1 MPEVVLYVLCG
12 VLVVALVVL
21 FVLSF
26 RQGKV
31 IKSLKEG
38 NELFF
43 KSFKEE
49 NSGFMS
55 NLSQSMKDYH
65 KENKDDYERAQTS
78 QREEI
83 SARIKD
89 FNSNFSEKVDLLN
102 KGQKDQMDSL
112 KTMQEQRLKS
122 MEESQRLQLDKMQ
135 VGQEERLKSLE
146 QSQKLKLEQIEKTQA
161 GMIQSTEKSLE
172 NMRQTV
178 EEKLDKTLND
188 RISKSFET
196 VGNQLDNVKTGLAEM
211 RDLAKDVG
219 GLKKVLGNVK
229 MRGGLGEIQLQT
241 LLEQYLAPGQ
251 FIANAHTGEDKNAVV
266 EFAVR
271 FPGAD
276 GNPVLLPID
285 SKFPEDRYEALV
297 NAYNTADKEIV
308 EQARKDFY
316 AAVRNEA
323 KNITKYINVPQTTPF
338 AIMFLPFEGLYAE
351 VARDGILLQNLQ
363 KEFNVTVAGPTNLA
377 AILTS
382 FQLGFRTLAIQKKG
396 SDVWKVLGDV
406 KKEFSIFGDLLEKA
420 KGKIE
425 GGLSDMDK
433 LLTTRTNQINRK
445 LRDVETDVSSL
456 DTDSPN
462 RLLEEE

>member
-1 MPEVVLYVLCG
+1 MPEIVLYVFCG
-12 VLVVALVVL
+12 VLLVALVLL
-21 FVLSF
+21 FVFSAKQ
-26 RQGKV
+26 RRM
-31 IKSLKEG
+31 ID
-38 NELFF
+38 
-43 KSFKEE
+43 SFKED
-49 NSGFMS
+49 
-55 NLSQSMKDYH
+55 LSRKMAEYH

-78 QREEI
+78 QREEL
-83 SARIKD
+83 SARMVD
-89 FNSNFSEKVDLLN
+89 FNTNMTEKVGLMN
-102 KGQKDQMDSL
+102 KM
-112 KTMQEQRLKS
+112 
-122 MEESQRLQLDKMQ
+122 
-135 VGQEERLKSLE
+135 QEERLKSME
-146 QSQKLKLEQIEKTQA
+146 DSQKERLSQLEKVQS
-161 GMIQSTEKSLE
+161 GMIDSTAKSLE

-251 FIANAHTGEDKNAVV
+251 FIANAHTGEDKGAVV

-297 NAYNTADKEIV
+297 NAYNTADKEVV

-323 KNITKYINVPQTTPF
+323 RNITKYINVPDTTPF

-406 KKEFSIFGDLLEKA
+406 KAEFAKFGDMLEKA
-420 KGKIE
+420 KGKIQ
-425 GGLSDMDK
+425 GGLEDMDK
-433 LLTTRTNQINRK
+433 LITTRTNQINRK
-445 LRDVETDVSSL
+445 LRDVEADAVSI
-456 DTDSPN
+456 DTDSPS

>member
-1 MPEVVLYVLCG
+1 MPEVLIYVVFAL
-12 VLVVALVVL
+12 LVVALVVL
-21 FVLSF
+21 FILSSK
-26 RQGKV
+26 QGRM
-31 IKSLKEG
+31 IRSLKED
-38 NELFF
+38 
-43 KSFKEE
+43 
-49 NSGFMS
+49 NSGFMKE
-55 NLSQSMKDYH
+55 LSQNLKEYH

-83 SARIKD
+83 SERIKD
-89 FNSNFSEKVDLLN
+89 FNSNFSEKVTLLSDVQK
-102 KGQKDQMDSL
+102 KGLDNL
-112 KTMQEQRLKS
+112 N
-122 MEESQRLQLDKMQ
+122 ESQRLQLDKMQ
-135 VGQEERLKSLE
+135 TRQEERLKSLE
-146 QSQKLKLEQIEKTQA
+146 ESQKIKLEQIEKTQA
-161 GMIQSTEKSLE
+161 GMILSTEKSLE
-172 NMRQTV
+172 KMRNTV
-178 EEKLDKTLND
+178 EEKLEKTLND

-196 VGNQLDNVKTGLAEM
+196 VGNQLDNVKNGLAEM

-219 GLKKVLGNVK
+219 GLKKVLSNVK
-229 MRGGLGEIQLQT
+229 MRGGLGEVQLQM

-251 FIANAHTGEDKNAVV
+251 YVANAHTGEDRGAVV

-297 NAYNTADKEIV
+297 NAYNTADKDIV

-323 KNITKYINVPQTTPF
+323 RNITKYINVPETTPF

-382 FQLGFRTLAIQKKG
+382 FQIGFRTLAIQKKG

-406 KKEFSIFGDLLEKA
+406 KTEFAKFGDLLEKA
-420 KGKIE
+420 KGKIQ
-425 GGLSDMDK
+425 GGLEDMDK
-433 LLTTRTNQINRK
+433 LITTRTNQINRK
-445 LRDVETDVSSL
+445 LRDVESDVTSI
-456 DTDSPN
+456 DTDSPA
-462 RLLEEE
+462 RQLEEE

>member
-21 FVLSF
+21 FVLSSK
-26 RQGKV
+26 QSKV

-38 NELFF
+38 NDQFI

-55 NLSQSMKDYH
+55 NLSQNLKDYH

-89 FNSNFSEKVDLLN
+89 FSDSFSEKVNLLN
-102 KGQKDQMDSL
+102 DTQKKELGNM
-112 KTMQEQRLKS
+112 T
-122 MEESQRLQLDKMQ
+122 ESQRLQLDKMQ
-135 VGQEERLKSLE
+135 IMQNERLKSME
-146 QSQKLKLEQIEKTQA
+146 ESQKLKLEQIEKTQA

-196 VGNQLDNVKTGLAEM
+196 VGSQLDSVKAGLAQM
-211 RDLAKDVG
+211 QGLAKDVG
-219 GLKKVLGNVK
+219 GLKRVLGNVK

-241 LLEQYLAPGQ
+241 LLGQYLAPGQ
-251 FIANAHTGEDKNAVV
+251 YIANAHTGTDAGAVV
-266 EFAVR
+266 EFAVK
-271 FPGAD
+271 FPGQD

-285 SKFPEDRYEALV
+285 SKFPKDRYEALLD
-297 NAYNTADKEIV
+297 AYEAGEKEKMD
-308 EQARKDFY
+308 EARKELCN
-316 AAVRNEA
+316 AVKNEA
-323 KNITKYINVPQTTPF
+323 KNITKYINVPLTTRF

-351 VARDGILLQNLQ
+351 VVRDASLLEVLQNDY
-363 KEFNVTVAGPTNLA
+363 NVTVAGPTNLA

-396 SDVWKVLGDV
+396 SDVWKTLGEV
-406 KKEFSIFGDLLEKA
+406 KTEFSKFGDLLEKA
-420 KGKIE
+420 KGKIQ
-425 GGLSDMDK
+425 GGLEDMDK
-433 LLTTRTNQINRK
+433 LITTRTNQINRK
-445 LRDVETDVSSL
+445 LRDVESNVTSI
-456 DTDSPN
+456 DTDSPA
-462 RLLEEE
+462 RQLEEE

>member
-1 MPEVVLYVLCG
+1 MPEIVLYVFCG
-12 VLVVALVVL
+12 VLLVALVLL
-21 FVLSF
+21 FVFSAKQ
-26 RQGKV
+26 RRM
-31 IKSLKEG
+31 ID
-38 NELFF
+38 
-43 KSFKEE
+43 SFKED
-49 NSGFMS
+49 
-55 NLSQSMKDYH
+55 LSRKMADYH

-83 SARIKD
+83 SARMKD
-89 FNSNFSEKVDLLN
+89 FNTNMTEKVGLMN
-102 KGQKDQMDSL
+102 K
-112 KTMQEQRLKS
+112 MQEQRLKS
-122 MEESQRLQLDKMQ
+122 MEDSQK
-135 VGQEERLKSLE
+135 ERLSQLEKVQSGMIDSTSKSLE
-146 QSQKLKLEQIEKTQA
+146 S
-161 GMIQSTEKSLE
+161 
-172 NMRQTV
+172 MRQTV

-196 VGNQLDNVKTGLAEM
+196 VGNQLDSVKTGRAEM

-251 FIANAHTGEDKNAVV
+251 FIANAHTGEDKGAVV

-285 SKFPEDRYEALV
+285 SKFPQDRYEVLV
-297 NAYNTADKEIV
+297 NAYSTGDRDIV
-308 EQARKDFY
+308 EQARKEFY
-316 AAVRNEA
+316 TAIRNEA
-323 KNITKYINVPQTTPF
+323 RDITKYINVPETTSF

-406 KKEFSIFGDLLEKA
+406 KKEFSTFGVLLEKA
-420 KGKIE
+420 KGKIQ
-425 GGLSDMDK
+425 GGLDDMDK
-433 LLTTRTNQINRK
+433 LITTRTNQINRK
-445 LRDVETDVSSL
+445 LRDVEMDVTSI
-456 DTDSPN
+456 DTDTPN